1 MSEKVFHPV
10 LDQNNVQT
18 VGVLMTSNGK
28 AISDLQVIKELC
40 GDLEDSFACFT
51 LDRYWNE
58 EKDRLTVCFTAEQV
72 RVPPQQSILR
82 LFPR

>member
-1 MSEKVFHPV
+1 MSEKVFHQV
-10 LDQNNVQT
+10 LNQNNALHA
-18 VGVLMTSNGK
+18 GVLMTSNGK

-40 GDLEDSFACFT
+40 GDLEDSFRCFT

-58 EKDRLTVCFTAEQV
+58 DKTRLTVCFTAEQV
-72 RVPPQQSILR
+72 RIPPQLSILR